1 MSVNSALLAG
11 VQGLAANSA
20 ALAAI
25 SDNIVN
31 VNTVGYKRNQTN
43 FSDIVT
49 AQAVKG
55 RYSAGGVQAVNH
67 KMINQ
72 QGQLQSS
79 TSATDLAISG
89 EGFFVVASTAG
100 ALAPADERL
109 FTRAGSFSVDE
120 NGYLIN
126 DANYYL
132 LGWPIDADGSLDT
145 SPTDINKLQQI
156 NVRSLGGVVS
166 PTTKIEINGNLNADT
181 AYTTQPY
188 AAGNMATYADDPAAA
203 GAVKPDYTIE
213 TQVVD
218 SLGNKHTVAISFLKK
233 DASVAGDE
241 NEWFAE
247 AYTVPLDDIDGG
259 GTISAGDVKF
269 TPDGK
274 LDLANTTLFGP
285 AGDMTVEIG
294 ASDGGTAPKWSTALG
309 IAGQS
314 VTFDLASAN
323 GGLTQLGGASTVD
336 TINANGATLGN
347 VVGVQ
352 VSEAGVLSVMF
363 DNNEVRDIAQIAL
376 ATFVNP
382 NGLLSVSGDAFR
394 ASINSGDFALKRP
407 GEGNAGLV
415 AGASLESSTVDLAA
429 EFTSLITTQRAYS
442 ASSKIITTADEMLEE
457 LINIKR

>member
-31 VNTVGYKRNQTN
+31 VNTTGYKRNQTS
-43 FSDIVT
+43 FTDIVT

-79 TSATDLAISG
+79 TSSTDLAISG
-89 EGFFVVASTAG
+89 EGFFVVSSKAG

-109 FTRAGSFSVDE
+109 FTRAGSFQVDDE
-120 NGYLIN
+120 GYLIN

-132 LGWPIDADGSLDT
+132 LGWPIQADGSIDT
-145 SPTDINKLQQI
+145 SPTDITKLQQI
-156 NVRSLGGVVS
+156 NIRNLGGVVS
-166 PTTKIEINGNLNADT
+166 QTTEIEINGNLNSAT
-181 AYTTQPY
+181 PYSGQTY
-188 AAGNMATYADDPAAA
+188 AAGNMATYADDPTAT
-203 GAVKPDYTIE
+203 GAVRPDYTIE

-218 SLGNKHTVAISFLKK
+218 SLGNKHTVAISFLRK
-233 DASVAGDE
+233 DPTTAGNE
-241 NEWFAE
+241 NAWFAE
-247 AYTVPLDDIDGG
+247 VYTVPVDDIDGG
-259 GTISAGDVKF
+259 GPISSGDVKF

-274 LDLANTTLFGP
+274 LDPTATTLFGG
-285 AGDMTVEIG
+285 ADDFTIDLG
-294 ASDGGTAPKWSTALG
+294 ASDGGAAPKWATALG
-309 IAGQS
+309 IGGQS
-314 VTFDLASAN
+314 VTFDLLSAN

-336 TINANGATLGN
+336 SLNANGATLGN

-352 VSEAGVLSVMF
+352 VSETGLLSVIF
-363 DNNEVRDIAQIAL
+363 DNNEVRGVSQIAL
-376 ATFVNP
+376 ATFINP
-382 NGLLSVSGDAFR
+382 NGMIPVSGDAFR
-394 ASINSGDFALKRP
+394 SSINSGDFALKRP

-415 AGASLESSTVDLAA
+415 AASSLEASTVDLAA